1 MQATIRTALAAFL
14 LLLLSACA
22 IQAPTRS
29 DPRDPWERMNRATY
43 AFNDK
48 FDKAIFRPVARGYRT
63 AVPHVVQTGV
73 RNAFDNVDTT
83 ILMLNDLLQGQ
94 LTPFMHDTS
103 RLLVNTV
110 IGIGGLF
117 DPATAMGLEKRD
129 LDFGQTLGK
138 WGVHAGPYLV
148 LPFLGPSDVRDTFG
162 RAVDTFSTPRAYI
175 TNKYWNYGSW
185 ALEKVD
191 WRSRL
196 LEADRVL
203 DSAYDPY
210 AFLRNAY
217 LQNREFKV
225 RGGTSK
231 NEEEEE
237 QKMLEESG
245 IEPTPQQ
252 EPPQSQPPQSQPPQP
267 PQPPGPEKPPEA
279 PPAPPPK

>member
-1 MQATIRTALAAFL
+1 MRTSLAAPL

-22 IQAPTRS
+22 TQAPTRS
-29 DPRDPWERMNRATY
+29 DARDPWERMNRATY

-48 FDKAIFRPVARGYRT
+48 FDKSIFRPVARGYRT
-63 AVPHVVQTGV
+63 AVPHVVRTGI

-83 ILMLNDLLQGQ
+83 ITMVNDLLQGQ
-94 LTPFMHDTS
+94 FTGLVHDTS

-117 DPATAMGLEKRD
+117 DPATAMGLEKSDR
-129 LDFGQTLGK
+129 DFGQTLGK

-162 RAVDTFSTPRAYI
+162 RAGDTYGTPRTYI
-175 TNKYWNYGSW
+175 SNTYWNYGSW
-185 ALEKVD
+185 VLEKID

-196 LEADRVL
+196 LDSDHLL

-217 LQNREFKV
+217 LQNRAFKV
-225 RGGTSK
+225 RGGNSQG
-231 NEEEEE
+231 EEDEE

-245 IEPTPQQ
+245 IESA
-252 EPPQSQPPQSQPPQP
+252 PPPK
-267 PQPPGPEKPPEA
+267 PEKPPEES
-279 PPAPPPK
+279 PAPPPK

>member
-1 MQATIRTALAAFL
+1 MRTCLAALL

-22 IQAPTRS
+22 VQAPTRS
-29 DPRDPWERMNRATY
+29 DARDPWERMNRATY

-48 FDKAIFRPVARGYRT
+48 FDKAVFRPVARGYR
-63 AVPHVVQTGV
+63 AGVPHVVQTGI

-83 ILMLNDLLQGQ
+83 VTMLNDLLQGQ
-94 LTPFMHDTS
+94 VTGFMHDTS

-117 DPATAMGLEKRD
+117 DPATAMGLEKSDR
-129 LDFGQTLGK
+129 DFGQTLGK
-138 WGVHAGPYLV
+138 WGLHAGPYLV

-162 RAVDTFSTPRAYI
+162 RAADTFSTPRAYI
-175 TNKYWNYGSW
+175 SNSYWNYGLVVLN
-185 ALEKVD
+185 AVD
-191 WRSRL
+191 TRSRY
-196 LEADRVL
+196 LEASRLL

-217 LQNREFKV
+217 LQKRAFKV
-225 RGGTSK
+225 RGSASQS
-231 NEEEEE
+231 EEDEE

-245 IEPTPQQ
+245 IESTP
-252 EPPQSQPPQSQPPQP
+252 
-267 PQPPGPEKPPEA
+267 PEKP

>member
-1 MQATIRTALAAFL
+1 MRTPLAAL
-14 LLLLSACA
+14 LVLLLSACA
-22 IQAPTRS
+22 AQAPTRS

-43 AFNDK
+43 AFNDR
-48 FDKAIFRPVARGYRT
+48 FDKAIFRPVARGYR
-63 AVPHVVQTGV
+63 AGVPRVVQAGI

-83 ILMLNDLLQGQ
+83 ITMLNDLLQGQ
-94 LTPFMHDTS
+94 VTGLVHDTS

-117 DPATAMGLEKRD
+117 DPATAMGLEKADR
-129 LDFGQTLGK
+129 DFGQTLGK
-138 WGVHAGPYLV
+138 WGVHAGPYVV

-162 RAVDTFSTPRAYI
+162 RAADTFSTPRTYI
-175 TNKYWNYGSW
+175 SNTWWNYGSW

-196 LEADRVL
+196 LDSDHLL

-217 LQNREFKV
+217 LQNRAFKV
-225 RGGTSK
+225 RGGNSQG
-231 NEEEEE
+231 EEDEE

-245 IEPTPQQ
+245 IEPA
-252 EPPQSQPPQSQPPQP
+252 PPQP
-267 PQPPGPEKPPEA
+267 QPGKPPTE
-279 PPAPPPK
+279 PPAPPK

>member
-1 MQATIRTALAAFL
+1 MRTPLAALFL
-14 LLLLSACA
+14 LLLCACA
-22 IQAPTRS
+22 SQAPTRS

-63 AVPHVVQTGV
+63 AVPQVVQTGI

-83 ILMLNDLLQGQ
+83 ITMLNDLLQGQ
-94 LTPFMHDTS
+94 VTGFMHDTS

-117 DPATAMGLEKRD
+117 DPATAMGLEKSDR
-129 LDFGQTLGK
+129 DFGQTLGK

-148 LPFLGPSDVRDTFG
+148 LPFLGPSDVRDVVG
-162 RAVDTFSTPRAYI
+162 KVGDTYATPRTYI
-175 TNKYWNYGSW
+175 RNTYWNYGSW

-196 LEADRVL
+196 LDSDHLL

-217 LQNREFKV
+217 LQNRAFKV
-225 RGGTSK
+225 RGSNSQG
-231 NEEEEE
+231 EEDEE

-245 IEPTPQQ
+245 IESTPPQQ
-252 EPPQSQPPQSQPPQP
+252 PQQPQQPPPK
-267 PQPPGPEKPPEA
+267 PEKPPEE